1 MLINQLETQTKMLD
15 DNRTAFHRFSDKHP
29 SFYIWLKSQKNPFR
43 SMTSPLR
50 ILPTF
55 IIFGVSRSGT
65 RSLNKYLNQHTSIRM
80 ASRPE
85 VHFFNKSDNFHQG
98 INWYKSFFPT
108 KVYRDLFES
117 RTKSKLQCG
126 DATPDYMY
134 NPNSPERIKK
144 YLPDVKLIAV
154 LRNPIDRAYSH
165 YHYMVRTRR
174 EDLSFDEAIKNEK
187 NRIEDDLLMHNYDGD
202 NYRRYSYLRR
212 GIYVNQLETWYNA
225 FPKQRILIIKSEDL
239 ANDDSIQ
246 KTLDEVFEFLN
257 VSTFKIKNKGKVNIG
272 KYPPMNSKLRKELSD
287 YFRPHNLKLSSFL
300 KMKFEW
306 D

>member
-1 MLINQLETQTKMLD
+1 MLD
-15 DNRTAFHRFSDKHP
+15 DDRTIFHKFSDKHP
-29 SFYIWLKSQKNPFR
+29 SFYIWLRFQKNLLR
-43 SMTSPLR
+43 SVTSPLR

-65 RSLNKYLNQHTSIRM
+65 RSLNKYLNQHPSIRM

-85 VHFFNKSDNFHQG
+85 VHFFNKSDNFYQG
-98 INWYKSFFPT
+98 INWYQSFFPT

-165 YHYMVRTRR
+165 YHYMVRTKR
-174 EDLSFDEAIKNEK
+174 ENLSFSDAIKTEN
-187 NRIEDDLLMHNYDGD
+187 NRIKDDLLMHNYDGD

-212 GIYVNQLETWYNA
+212 GIYVNQLKNWYNI

-239 ANDDSIQ
+239 VNEDSIQ
-246 KTLDEVFEFLN
+246 KTLDNVFTFLN
-257 VSTFKIKNKGKVNIG
+257 VRPFKIKNKGKINIG
-272 KYPPMNSKLRKELSD
+272 KYPPMSSEIRKELSK
-287 YFRPHNLKLSSFL
+287 YFRPYNLQLSKFL
-300 KMKFEW
+300 KTKFEW